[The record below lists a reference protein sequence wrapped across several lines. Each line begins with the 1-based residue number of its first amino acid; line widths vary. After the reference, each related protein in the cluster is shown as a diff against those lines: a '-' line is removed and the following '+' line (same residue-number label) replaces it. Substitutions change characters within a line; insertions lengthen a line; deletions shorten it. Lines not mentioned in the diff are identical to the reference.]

1 MPQDLITVPG
11 TFFPL
16 IKPLV
21 GFRSDIERQIANFP
35 FEKNVF
41 LMMRFREAN
50 RALADFIIETLQSA
64 GLTGI
69 RADDPAWNITNDVY
83 NPIAVLYCCK
93 YGIALFDED
102 EEGQAY
108 NPNVIYELAMMH
120 CLTRECLILRNDA
133 LPALPFD
140 LIKNLYMPYKGELAV
155 RTNVQRWLDRI
166 VPGVST
172 ERAAAKLKTG
182 ESRLELAAVAAPIVE
197 GDRVVASPDDI
208 ATADFSWKVS
218 AKTAKAW
225 TVSWS
230 IKLTNNR
237 RDPASVSIQ
246 VLFLDENGFALE
258 DHTSVTKR
266 AISPRETMSHKAAVQ
281 MSPDLAGRI
290 RRGIV
295 TVSSI
300 PKKNRKTRR

>member
-1 MPQDLITVPG
+1 MAQDLITVPG
-11 TFFPL
+11 SSFPL

-21 GFRSDIERQIANFP
+21 GFRSDIERQISKFP

-41 LMMRFREAN
+41 LMMRFRDTN
-50 RALADFIIETLQSA
+50 KALSDFIIETLA
-64 GLTGI
+64 YADLKGI
-69 RADDPAWNITNDVY
+69 RADHPAWNITNDVY

-93 YGIALFDED
+93 YGIALFDEA

-166 VPGVST
+166 VPGMST
-172 ERAAAKLKTG
+172 ERAASKLKTG
-182 ESRLELAAVAAPIVE
+182 ESRLELAAIAAPPLE
-197 GDRVVASPDDI
+197 SDTVVVSPDDI
-208 ATADFSWKVS
+208 AAAGFSWKVS
-218 AKTAKAW
+218 GKTAKTW
-225 TVSWS
+225 TISWT

-237 RDPASVSIQ
+237 DAPTSVSIQ
-246 VLFLDENGFALE
+246 VLFLDEDGFALE

-266 AISPRETMSHKAAVQ
+266 AISPQETLSHKATVQ

-295 TVSSI
+295 TVSSVAG
-300 PKKNRKTRR
+300 KNRKGRH

>member
-11 TFFPL
+11 SSFPL

-21 GFRSDIERQIANFP
+21 GFRSDIERQIAKFP
-35 FEKNVF
+35 FGKNVF
-41 LMMRFREAN
+41 LMMRFRAVN
-50 RALADFIIETLQSA
+50 KALSDFIIETLKSA
-64 GLTGI
+64 SLKGI

-93 YGIALFDED
+93 YGIALFDEA

-133 LPALPFD
+133 LPELPFD

-166 VPGVST
+166 VPGVSA

-182 ESRLELAAVAAPIVE
+182 ESRLEVAAVAAPTVD

-208 ATADFSWKVS
+208 AIADFRWKIS

-237 RDPASVSIQ
+237 RDRTSVSVQ
-246 VLFLDENGFALE
+246 VLFLDEDGFALE

-266 AISPRETMSHKAAVQ
+266 AIPPRETLPHKAAVQ

-290 RRGIV
+290 RSGII
-295 TVSSI
+295 TVSSVA
-300 PKKNRKTRR
+300 KKKAHR